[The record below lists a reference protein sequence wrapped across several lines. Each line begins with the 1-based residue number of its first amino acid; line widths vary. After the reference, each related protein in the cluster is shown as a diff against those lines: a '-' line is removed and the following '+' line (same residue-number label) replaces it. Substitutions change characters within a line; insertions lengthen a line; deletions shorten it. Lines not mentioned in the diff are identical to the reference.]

1 MGRYRV
7 YILLIATAA
16 FAACTNPPHNNQNAR
31 SANQA
36 SSNTAVSVVPNDI
49 ALLNE
54 VNAGNTEGV
63 RQMVENGANVN
74 SKNESGVTPLMNA
87 SGMGNKEIVEL
98 LLAKGADVNAKTPG
112 NYTALMQAALVGQ
125 TEIARLLLAAG
136 ADPSVKDVAGKTAQN
151 YAEEKGHKEIAA
163 LLRQKK

>member
-1 MGRYRV
+1 MRRYRV
-7 YILLIATAA
+7 YILLIALAT
-16 FAACTNPPHNNQNAR
+16 FAACTNPPRNNQNAP
-31 SANQA
+31 SANRA
-36 SSNTAVSVVPNDI
+36 ASNTSASGAPNDE
-49 ALLNE
+49 ALLRE
-54 VNAGNTEGV
+54 VNASNTEAV
-63 RQMVENGANVN
+63 RQLVDSGANVN

-125 TEIARLLLAAG
+125 TEIVKILLDAG

-151 YAEEKGHKEIAA
+151 YAE
-163 LLRQKK
+163 